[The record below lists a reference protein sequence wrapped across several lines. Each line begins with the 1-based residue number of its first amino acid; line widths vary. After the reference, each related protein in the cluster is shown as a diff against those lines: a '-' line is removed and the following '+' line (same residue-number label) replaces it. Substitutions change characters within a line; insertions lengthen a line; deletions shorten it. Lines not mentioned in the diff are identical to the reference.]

1 MIDSEGYRPN
11 VGIILCNADGRL
23 FWAKRIGQHSWQFP
37 QGGIRRDESPE
48 QAMFRELAEEVG
60 LRPEHVQVIG
70 CTRGWLRYR
79 LPKRLIR
86 WGNQPTCIGQKQ
98 VWFLLR
104 MLGGEDA
111 VCLDSSE
118 HPEFDHWQWVD
129 YWYPLRAVVPFKRH
143 VYWRALCELAPLL
156 LPISLPKRSGAARNH
171 NEALPERRPH
181 QRVGF
186 NRLPGPLRALEMTME
201 TAQAAMEITMGVSLV
216 AARPSESAPPSVVV
230 TPGPVPPQGGR
241 AAAAPGHG
249 SAVAN
254 AGSVLPLRGVKTC
267 SHPVI
272 TRMVVSAR
280 RGGVLDSMTVIATP
294 SREAPATGPALEGSR
309 LPPSPA
315 SRSRGLSRR

>member
-86 WGNQPTCIGQKQ
+86 WSNHPTCIGQKQ

-104 MLGGEDA
+104 MLGGEET
-111 VCLDSSE
+111 VRLDSSE

-143 VYWRALCELAPLL
+143 VYWRALRELAPLL
-156 LPISLPKRSGAARNH
+156 FPMSLPKRPLSTGSHDGAM
-171 NEALPERRPH
+171 PERPDHRSL
-181 QRVGF
+181 GF
-186 NRLPGPLRALEMTME
+186 DPLPTPVRTLEVAME
-201 TAQAAMEITMGVSLV
+201 VAKAAMEV
-216 AARPSESAPPSVVV
+216 AMEVTLATARPPEPARPATVAKPAP
-230 TPGPVPPQGGR
+230 
-241 AAAAPGHG
+241 
-249 SAVAN
+249 
-254 AGSVLPLRGVKTC
+254 VLPLRRVETGP
-267 SHPVI
+267 HPVI

-280 RGGVLDSMTVIATP
+280 RGGVLEPMTVVATP
-294 SREAPATGPALEGSR
+294 AREVAAPSLVNEPQSPRPPA
-309 LPPSPA
+309 PQ
-315 SRSRGLSRR
+315 SRRVSRR

>member
-79 LPKRLIR
+79 LPRRLIR
-86 WGNQPTCIGQKQ
+86 RGNHQTCIGQKQ

-118 HPEFDHWQWVD
+118 RPEFDHWQWVD

-143 VYWRALCELAPLL
+143 VYWRALHELAPLL
-156 LPISLPKRSGAARNH
+156 FPFPLPK
-171 NEALPERRPH
+171 LPFPPRRRGVEPETLG
-181 QRVGF
+181 RPRGVGF
-186 NRLPGPLRALEMTME
+186 DRPPEPVRTLEV
-201 TAQAAMEITMGVSLV
+201 AMEVV
-216 AARPSESAPPSVVV
+216 ALTASRPPEPAWPAASVK
-230 TPGPVPPQGGR
+230 PVP
-241 AAAAPGHG
+241 
-249 SAVAN
+249 
-254 AGSVLPLRGVKTC
+254 VLPLRRVELC
-267 SHPVI
+267 PHPVI

-280 RGGVLDSMTVIATP
+280 RGGVLEPMAVVAAP
-294 SREAPATGPALEGSR
+294 SVAPSLEGPRSPG
-309 LPPSPA
+309 PPEP
-315 SRSRGLSRR
+315 RSRRYSRR

>member
-1 MIDSEGYRPN
+1 LVFTVIDSEGYRPN

-48 QAMFRELAEEVG
+48 EAMFRELAEEVG

-118 HPEFDHWQWVD
+118 RPEFDHWQWVD

-156 LPISLPKRSGAARNH
+156 LPMSLPKRSFSTRNH
-171 NEALPERRPH
+171 DEALPGQRPS
-181 QRVGF
+181 QRVGS
-186 NRLPGPLRALEMTME
+186 NRRPGPLRALEMTME
-201 TAQAAMEITMGVSLV
+201 AAKVAMEMTLGVTLV
-216 AARPSESAPPSVVV
+216 TASPSQ
-230 TPGPVPPQGGR
+230 PVR
-241 AAAAPGHG
+241 
-249 SAVAN
+249 SAVA
-254 AGSVLPLRGVKTC
+254 AKPAPVLPLLQVETC
-267 SHPVI
+267 PHPVI

-280 RGGVLDSMTVIATP
+280 RGGVLEPMMVVATP
-294 SREAPATGPALEGSR
+294 AAREVAAAPSLVDKPRSPRPPA
-309 LPPSPA
+309 P
-315 SRSRGLSRR
+315 RSRRVSRR

>member
-1 MIDSEGYRPN
+1 VIDSEGYRPN
-11 VGIILCNADGRL
+11 VGIILSNADGRL

-86 WGNQPTCIGQKQ
+86 RGNQPTCIGQKQ

-104 MLGGEDA
+104 MLGGEEA

-118 HPEFDHWQWVD
+118 RPEFDHWQWVD

-156 LPISLPKRSGAARNH
+156 FPMNLPKRHSSVGSYNGAPTERPASRGLGLHCLSAPIRTLETAMGAAK
-171 NEALPERRPH
+171 A
-181 QRVGF
+181 V
-186 NRLPGPLRALEMTME
+186 ME
-201 TAQAAMEITMGVSLV
+201 VAMEATLATVRS
-216 AARPSESAPPSVVV
+216 SESPSPVTAVKPAP
-230 TPGPVPPQGGR
+230 
-241 AAAAPGHG
+241 
-249 SAVAN
+249 
-254 AGSVLPLRGVKTC
+254 VLPLRQVETC
-267 SHPVI
+267 PHPVI
-272 TRMVVSAR
+272 SRMVISAR
-280 RGGVLDSMTVIATP
+280 RGGTLEPMTVVATP
-294 SREAPATGPALEGSR
+294 VREAAA
-309 LPPSPA
+309 SPA
-315 SRSRGLSRR
+315 AMDKPRSPRPSAPRSHRVSRR

>member
-86 WGNQPTCIGQKQ
+86 RGNQPTCIGQKQ

-104 MLGGEDA
+104 MVGGEDT
-111 VCLDSSE
+111 VRLDSSE

-143 VYWRALCELAPLL
+143 VYWRALRELAPLL
-156 LPISLPKRSGAARNH
+156 FPRRPPRQSSRERTILPDRPPDPIQPIEATVAMAADLAIAAARSL
-171 NEALPERRPH
+171 EPVRP
-181 QRVGF
+181 
-186 NRLPGPLRALEMTME
+186 
-201 TAQAAMEITMGVSLV
+201 
-216 AARPSESAPPSVVV
+216 
-230 TPGPVPPQGGR
+230 
-241 AAAAPGHG
+241 APGG
-249 SAVAN
+249 KPAAV
-254 AGSVLPLRGVKTC
+254 LLLRRTEIRQ
-267 SHPVI
+267 HPVI

-280 RGGVLDSMTVIATP
+280 RGGVIEPLAGVAASA
-294 SREAPATGPALEGSR
+294 RESSAAASTMDEPHAPRPPAPR
-309 LPPSPA
+309 P
-315 SRSRGLSRR
+315 RRFFQR

>member
-1 MIDSEGYRPN
+1 LVFTVIDSEGYRPN

-23 FWAKRIGQHSWQFP
+23 FWAKRIGQYSWQFP

-86 WGNQPTCIGQKQ
+86 RGNHQTCIGQKQ

-118 HPEFDHWQWVD
+118 RPEFDHWQWVD

-156 LPISLPKRSGAARNH
+156 VPFRLPKRPFPAGRRSE
-171 NEALPERRPH
+171 EAETFGRPAS
-181 QRVGF
+181 RGVGF
-186 NRLPGPLRALEMTME
+186 DRPPEPVRTLEVAMEVTME
-201 TAQAAMEITMGVSLV
+201 VV
-216 AARPSESAPPSVVV
+216 ALTARPPEPAWP
-230 TPGPVPPQGGR
+230 
-241 AAAAPGHG
+241 AAAVKPTP
-249 SAVAN
+249 
-254 AGSVLPLRGVKTC
+254 VLPRRRVETC
-267 SHPVI
+267 PHPVI

-280 RGGVLDSMTVIATP
+280 RGGVLEPMTVVATP
-294 SREAPATGPALEGSR
+294 AVAPSLEGPRSPG
-309 LPPSPA
+309 PPAP
-315 SRSRGLSRR
+315 RSRRYSRR